1 MGILGAAA
9 PSAFQYF
16 FLDAGPPARKR
27 GGGKHL
33 RFQFIGNSSCNRAEV
48 WYNMHMKQTANSI
61 SIRKSAGGYLVTVKA
76 GRKTHTFSMLS
87 KNAARSF
94 IRRNYAQ
101 TGSYK

>member
-1 MGILGAAA
+1 M
-9 PSAFQYF
+9 P
-16 FLDAGPPARKR
+16 
-27 GGGKHL
+27 
-33 RFQFIGNSSCNRAEV
+33 
-48 WYNMHMKQTANSI
+48 MKQTANNI